1 MKEDLNTPPTET
13 IQNRHASPCYQQKTL
28 THTICTLWG
37 VYYIKRIIQ
46 YTIYHTYVYIFGLA
60 SIAWSYIYV
69 MSK

>member
-46 YTIYHTYVYIFGLA
+46 YTIYHT
-60 SIAWSYIYV
+60 
-69 MSK
+69 